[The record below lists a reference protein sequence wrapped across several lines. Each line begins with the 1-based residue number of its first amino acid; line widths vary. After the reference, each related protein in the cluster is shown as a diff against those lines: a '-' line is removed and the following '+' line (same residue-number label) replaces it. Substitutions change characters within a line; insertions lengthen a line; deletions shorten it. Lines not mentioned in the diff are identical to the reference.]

1 MHYEQPVLPRSAGSI
16 PGRRVPQ
23 EWPPDRDFRILSI
36 DGGGIRGIFPA
47 AVLADFELG
56 LGGAS
61 SIADYF
67 DLAAGTSTGGI
78 IALSLGAGKTSA
90 EIRHLYL
97 TRARTSS
104 RLSPTTPSA
113 AHGSPCART
122 SSTQRSIST
131 TDLHLSA
138 PCRNF

>member
-47 AVLADFELG
+47 AVLADFESG

-97 TRARTSS
+97 DSGPAHLPASRRQRLRPRMEVRAQE
-104 RLSPTTPSA
+104 
-113 AHGSPCART
+113 HH
-122 SSTQRSIST
+122 QRSVQSLRPICT
-131 TDLHLSA
+131 
-138 PCRNF
+138 